1 MVPFNIE
8 YINNFHD
15 IFSGFV
21 QEEDLIRVQLVKNMS
36 KFISKIKDVEIK
48 TNPYNHLIVRREG
61 MKSAALSSFG
71 QGTIKMAR
79 IMLEMVKFQNER
91 LMIDEIDAGIH
102 YSRMEEMWR
111 AVLLA
116 SDENQVQL
124 FTTTHSKECLDALR
138 NVLESN
144 MEGIADPEQ
153 AEARKKI
160 FQNKLRII
168 RLKEVTPPGKEATIM
183 PFTYTFDQFAFALE
197 NETEIR

>member
-1 MVPFNIE
+1 MI
-8 YINNFHD
+8 
-15 IFSGFV
+15 
-21 QEEDLIRVQLVKNMS
+21 Q
-36 KFISKIKDVEIK
+36 
-48 TNPYNHLIVRREG
+48 
-61 MKSAALSSFG
+61 
-71 QGTIKMAR
+71 
-79 IMLEMVKFQNER
+79 FQNER

-144 MEGIADPEQ
+144 MEGITDPEQ
-153 AEARKKI
+153 AEARKKA
-160 FQNKLRII
+160 FQDKLRII
-168 RLKEVTPPGKEATIM
+168 RLKEVTPPGKEPTIM